1 MVELS
6 EMKDWL
12 RIYED
17 DEDLLIN
24 TLIESSVSIIQIA
37 TGISKEYITECKN
50 YRIKDLYK
58 MVQIILITD
67 LYNERDVENRAL
79 TALYIQL
86 ETAYI
91 GEKNNEIR

>member
-6 EMKDWL
+6 EMKEWL

-24 TLIESSVSIIQIA
+24 SLIQSSASIIQSA
-37 TGISKEYITECKN
+37 TGISKEYIIECKN
-50 YRIKDLYK
+50 YRIKDLYN
-58 MVQIILITD
+58 MVQRILIAD